1 MDLVDDEAL
10 REFPEHILRNLA
22 TTWHPSNM
30 DPRAGSRVHRPDV
43 ASWVHTLLSSLPDV
57 TGIILDGLRTTADWK
72 EFRGQEVS
80 ELNHKFLTD
89 LANGIASGS
98 SSWPSDVTSQQFV
111 NHRSL
116 LVAINRSFEARGIK
130 AMSEWEHDT
139 LLGKSYKS
147 TVRAAAATGVLWERT
162 KEQTDFDIPAFRR
175 MLSKITDVG
184 DKARLVL
191 IFVLARWDSEYA
203 DQTSRGDAWKW
214 FVNHE
219 AKRVCSMYGSEHDC
233 VSGSASAPELYGSE
247 MTHISE
253 YSLYYQRSKCIE
265 SRMIYGYSAAE
276 TQAGDH
282 PRSPGWN
289 DHGQVLSGKQ
299 LENLK
304 SQAYLNTDLFIR
316 DAVNGYVK
324 DDYTAQRYQRELDKK
339 WAAFERVSKKES
351 VAETLTREHYE
362 NHIDFEEHWRR
373 SSSKELADEAKQTMR
388 QILLAER
395 PAEDVIYQ
403 AMKLLYTTKQDGDM
417 WTPMSQEKKVAE
429 FVKFKMFELYFEAY
443 YSWCTRGVLPKQS
456 VLADPWLQKL
466 LRSLNIQLPTVFN
479 LLNCLN
485 GRVDE
490 KYGYRSRYGA
500 NFEAGNDGGDST
512 RTPNVSQTGSSR
524 LSIACAQNLSRIVD

>member
-1 MDLVDDEAL
+1 
-10 REFPEHILRNLA
+10 
-22 TTWHPSNM
+22 
-30 DPRAGSRVHRPDV
+30 
-43 ASWVHTLLSSLPDV
+43 
-57 TGIILDGLRTTADWK
+57 
-72 EFRGQEVS
+72 
-80 ELNHKFLTD
+80 
-89 LANGIASGS
+89 
-98 SSWPSDVTSQQFV
+98 
-111 NHRSL
+111 
-116 LVAINRSFEARGIK
+116 
-130 AMSEWEHDT
+130 
-139 LLGKSYKS
+139 
-147 TVRAAAATGVLWERT
+147 
-162 KEQTDFDIPAFRR
+162 
-175 MLSKITDVG
+175 
-184 DKARLVL
+184 
-191 IFVLARWDSEYA
+191 
-203 DQTSRGDAWKW
+203 
-214 FVNHE
+214 
-219 AKRVCSMYGSEHDC
+219 
-233 VSGSASAPELYGSE
+233 
-247 MTHISE
+247 
-253 YSLYYQRSKCIE
+253 
-265 SRMIYGYSAAE
+265 MIYGYSAAE